1 MSDIGVQELD
11 ILGGE
16 PTLYPKFSSLIDI
29 VYRNKIKTTISSNGT
44 NVKVL
49 KELDSCFRGKEN
61 ADLSAQRIMK
71 MSNPPTPPFS
81 KGGLRG
87 DFKSYFRK
95 NDRKNGLSTQDLVN
109 IGISLNSDA
118 ITTELH
124 EYIITHKPMI
134 KSVCTKKKTIPESVK
149 SYIGLSGIQYYL
161 LYMDTLCADDLKESL
176 PFYEFYKTFNN
187 LKKTHKNVDGIFCSG
202 FIPDTENYPI
212 LKNVRCPAGTTKLSV
227 MPDGS
232 VYPCYLF
239 FRNDEFRLGNI
250 LKDSFSS
257 IWNNPF
263 LDYFRKFE
271 KNRCANVSCEL
282 FAHCHGGC
290 PALSFLFYND
300 LNAPDPRCALT

>member
-16 PTLYPKFSSLIDI
+16 PTLHPEFSSLIDI
-29 VYRNKIKTTISSNGT
+29 ACRNKIKTTISTNGT
-44 NVKVL
+44 NVEIL
-49 KELDSCFRGKEN
+49 KELDSYWSLLITPTLTE
-61 ADLSAQRIMK
+61 
-71 MSNPPTPPFS
+71 NPPIPPLL
-81 KGGLRG
+81 KGGKG
-87 DFKSYFRK
+87 GFEVG
-95 NDRKNGLSTQDLVN
+95 NLVN
-109 IGISLNSDA
+109 IGISLNSDE
-118 ITTELH
+118 ITNELH
-124 EYIITHKPMI
+124 EYIVTHKPMI

-290 PALSFLFYND
+290 PAVSYIFYND
-300 LNAPDPRCALT
+300 LNAPDPRCIFIPQS